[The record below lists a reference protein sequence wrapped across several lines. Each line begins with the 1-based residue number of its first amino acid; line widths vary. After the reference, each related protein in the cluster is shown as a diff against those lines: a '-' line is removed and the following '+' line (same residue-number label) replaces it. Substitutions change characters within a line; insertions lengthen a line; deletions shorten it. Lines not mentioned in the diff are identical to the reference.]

1 MKSTAFRLLP
11 IAAMTSMLWACGG
24 NSTSSPAP
32 SGASPASGASAP
44 APASSPGPNQ
54 ANAQPTLLVSR
65 AVYDP
70 TFTVTGTLPFNA
82 TPETTNAAPVTA
94 VTPGTYPNVFTTEGV
109 TADANFGVTSDMV
122 IDQWAAGAT
131 SPTQYL
137 DVTAAAKQSGF
148 DFTTSFASKSELAL
162 NLSQD
167 GTAITFNG
175 YNTPIDSID
184 RSNSNTP
191 GVIDPTNTDIAP
203 ATYRTVA
210 QLNLTTKALTF
221 TNTNAYSGNN
231 GRASVLAGGQYYIV
245 GNAGNSGSSPNP
257 TYGQLDM
264 LTMNSGVQTIAA
276 GSSCAFSQPVGT
288 FFSGNS
294 STYAAPTSCGLGT
307 ITDAL
312 SSTVFA
318 KKTNA
323 GGNQFG
329 FSLTSVGLAFDKTG
343 KDANFRGLFL
353 APDGTLYTSKGS
365 GSNGVNTVFQ
375 VGATGALANGAQFS
389 NLQNVAVTPLFS
401 APTTAWSGAPAA
413 SNEPASNATLT
424 AALTAASVT
433 SWPLSWNVGYPFG
446 MWMPKSNTN
455 LMFVADEG
463 DGDPADMAI
472 GSGGLWVYQKSGGTW
487 TAIAHVTQGLNLGQA
502 YTVTDTNGTYGT
514 AGAKY
519 TTTADGLRNIA
530 GQINSDG
537 SYTLYA
543 VTSTANNSLGTTFDA
558 GADSNQLVKITLS
571 VSGTNVTTSG
581 FTVMQTAPYG
591 QVLRGVTMSSR

>member
-1 MKSTAFRLLP
+1 
-11 IAAMTSMLWACGG
+11 MTSMLWACGG
-24 NSTSSPAP
+24 STNSTPAQ
-32 SGASPASGASAP
+32 SGPNPASGTTPSSAS
-44 APASSPGPNQ
+44 
-54 ANAQPTLLVSR
+54 AQPTLLVSR
-65 AVYDP
+65 AIYDAA
-70 TFTVTGTLPFNA
+70 FTVTGTLPFNA

-94 VTPGTYPNVFTTEGV
+94 VSPGTYPNVFTTEGT
-109 TADANFGVTSDMV
+109 TADANFGVTSDAV
-122 IDQWAAGAT
+122 IDQWATGAT

-137 DVTAAAKQSGF
+137 DVTAAAKQNGF

-167 GTAITFNG
+167 GSAITFNG
-175 YNTPIDSID
+175 YNAAIDSID

-191 GVIDPTNTDIAP
+191 GVIDPTNTDIATP
-203 ATYRTVA
+203 TYRTVA
-210 QLNLTTKALTF
+210 QLNLATKALTF

-264 LTMNSGVQTIAA
+264 LTINTGVQTIAA
-276 GSSCAFSQPVGT
+276 GSSCAFSQPVGA

-294 STYAAPTSCGLGT
+294 STYTAPTSCGLGT

-312 SSTVFA
+312 SSTTFA

-329 FSLTSVGLAFDKTG
+329 FSLTSLGLAYDKTG
-343 KDANFRGLFL
+343 KDGNFRGLFL
-353 APDGTLYTSKGS
+353 ASDGTLYVSKGS
-365 GSNGVNTVFQ
+365 GSNGLNTVFQ

-389 NLQNVAVTPLFS
+389 SLQNVNITPLFS

-413 SNEPASNATLT
+413 SNEPASNA
-424 AALTAASVT
+424 ALTSALTTAGVT
-433 SWPLSWNVGYPFG
+433 SWPLSWNTGYPFG
-446 MWMPKSNTN
+446 MWMPKTNTN

-463 DGDPADMAI
+463 DGDPGDMAI
-472 GSGGLWVYQKSGGTW
+472 GSGGLWVYQKSGSTW
-487 TAIAHVTQGLNLGQA
+487 TAIAHLTQGLNLGQA
-502 YTVTDTNGTYGT
+502 YTVTDTSGTYGT
-514 AGAKY
+514 VSAKY
-519 TTTADGLRNIA
+519 TTSADGLRNVT
-530 GQINSDG
+530 GVINSDG

-571 VSGTNVTTSG
+571 VSGSTVTTSSG

-591 QVLRGVTMSSR
+591 QVLRGVAMSSL

>member
-24 NSTSSPAP
+24 NTTSNTTT
-32 SGASPASGASAP
+32 GASPASGASAP
-44 APASSPGPNQ
+44 AGPSQ
-54 ANAQPTLLVSR
+54 ANAGPTLLVSR

-94 VTPGTYPNVFTTEGV
+94 VTPGNYPNVFTTEGT

-137 DVTAAAKQSGF
+137 DVTAAAKQNGF

-175 YNTPIDSID
+175 YNAPIDSID

-191 GVIDPTNTDIAP
+191 GVVDLTNTDIAP

-210 QLNLTTKALTF
+210 QLNLATKAMTF

-245 GNAGNSGSSPNP
+245 GNAGNSGSSPSP
-257 TYGQLDM
+257 TYGQLDT
-264 LTMNSGVQTIAA
+264 LTINTGVQTIAA
-276 GSSCAFSQPVGT
+276 GSACAFSQPVGT
-288 FFSGNS
+288 FFSGNG
-294 STYAAPTSCGLGT
+294 STYTAPTSCGLGT

-312 SSTVFA
+312 SATTFA

-329 FSLTSVGLAFDKTG
+329 FSLTSLGLAFDKTG
-343 KDANFRGLFL
+343 KDGNFRGLLL
-353 APDGTLYTSKGS
+353 APDGTLYVSKGS
-365 GSNGVNTVFQ
+365 GSNGLNTVFQ

-389 NLQNVAVTPLFS
+389 ALQNVAITPLFS

-413 SNEPASNATLT
+413 SNEPATNATLT
-424 AALTAASVT
+424 AALTTAGVT
-433 SWPLSWNVGYPFG
+433 SWPMSWNVGFPFG
-446 MWMPKSNTN
+446 MWVPKTNLN

-463 DGDPADMAI
+463 DADPADMAI
-472 GSGGLWVYQKSGGTW
+472 GSGGLWIYQKSGSTW
-487 TAIAHVTQGLNLGQA
+487 TAIAHVTQGLNLGQP
-502 YTVTDTNGTYGT
+502 YTVTDTNGTFGT
-514 AGAKY
+514 AGAHY
-519 TTTADGLRNIA
+519 TTTADGLRNIT

-537 SYTLYA
+537 SFTLYA
-543 VTSTANNSLGTTFDA
+543 ITSTANNSLGATLDA

-571 VSGTNVTTSG
+571 VSGTTVTTSG
-581 FTVMQTAPYG
+581 FTVMQTASYG
-591 QVLRGVTMSSR
+591 QVLRGVTMTSR

>member
-24 NSTSSPAP
+24 NSTPTT
-32 SGASPASGASAP
+32 GASPSSGASAP
-44 APASSPGPNQ
+44 APASGTQ
-54 ANAQPTLLVSR
+54 ANTQPSLLVSR

-109 TADANFGVTSDMV
+109 TNDANFGVTSDMV

-137 DVTAAAKQSGF
+137 DVTATAKQNGF
-148 DFTTSFASKSELAL
+148 DFTTSFASKSELAM

-175 YNTPIDSID
+175 YNAPVDSID

-191 GVIDPTNTDIAP
+191 GVVDPTNTDIAT
-203 ATYRTVA
+203 ATFRTVGE
-210 QLNLTTKALTF
+210 LNLTTKALKF

-257 TYGQLDM
+257 TYGQLDS
-264 LTMNSGVQTIAA
+264 LTMNTGVQTIAA

-294 STYAAPTSCGLGT
+294 STYVAPTVCGLGT

-329 FSLTSVGLAFDKTG
+329 FTLTSIGQAFDKTG
-343 KDANFRGLFL
+343 KDGNFRGLFL
-353 APDGTLYTSKGS
+353 APDGTMYVSKGS

-375 VGATGALANGAQFS
+375 VGTTGALANGAQFS
-389 NLQNVAVTPLFS
+389 NLQNVAITPLFS

-413 SNEPASNATLT
+413 SNEPASNTTLT
-424 AALTAASVT
+424 AALTAASAT
-433 SWPLSWNVGYPFG
+433 SWPLSWNTGFPFG
-446 MWMPKSNTN
+446 MWMPKANTD

-472 GSGGLWVYQKSGGTW
+472 GSGGLWVYQKSGSTW

-502 YTVTDTNGTYGT
+502 YTVTDTKGTYGT
-514 AGAKY
+514 AGAHY
-519 TTTADGLRNIA
+519 TTTADGLRNLT
-530 GQINSDG
+530 GLTNSDG
-537 SYTLYA
+537 SFTIYA

-571 VSGTNVTTSG
+571 VSGTTVTTTG

-591 QVLRGVTMSSR
+591 QALRGVTMTSR